1 MRMAK
6 PVYKSRQSPGLF
18 CLSAA
23 ILFFAGSQA
32 ALAKGASGQIQQGW
46 IISQS
51 SNFAGTVLSELTS
64 NALKMRVGKLGLI
77 VIMKAPDWNAYI
89 FNENT
94 KNYVELP
101 YKEWQKKLIV
111 SQGNKLRDMRG
122 HLRLESHSTGRTI
135 KICKF
140 RAQEYF
146 VDRKGDAKLGIP
158 PLRMTELWIASD
170 IKAPPQITEVF
181 CSQLSVPAAK
191 GIPLKAI
198 HRNNGG
204 KMVPVLET
212 LEVQRKALPVQ
223 NFEPLKNY
231 KRVKDEVGLMMD
243 ESTEDM
249 VNDLLD
255 STGPSLDSKSVKK
268 PLP

>member
-6 PVYKSRQSPGLF
+6 PVYNSRQSAALL
-18 CLSAA
+18 CLSAT
-23 ILFFAGSQA
+23 LSFSGSSQA
-32 ALAKGASGQIQQGW
+32 ALAKGTSGQIQQGW

-51 SNFAGTVLSELTS
+51 SNFAGTVFSELTN
-64 NALKMRVGKLGLI
+64 NALRMRVGKLGLI
-77 VIMKAPDWNAYI
+77 VIMKAPEWNAYI

-94 KNYVELP
+94 KNFVELP
-101 YKEWQKKLIV
+101 YKEWQKKLII
-111 SQGNKLRDMRG
+111 SQGNKLRDQRG
-122 HLRLESHSTGRTI
+122 QLRLESHSTGRTT

-140 RAQEYF
+140 RAQEYT

-170 IKAPPQITEVF
+170 IKAPQQITEVF

-204 KMVPVLET
+204 RMVPVLET
-212 LEVQRKALPVQ
+212 LDVQRKAIPAQ

-231 KRVKDEVGLMMD
+231 KKVKDEVGLMMD

-255 STGPSLDSKSVKK
+255 TNGPSLDTKPVKR
-268 PLP
+268 P